1 MTTAM
6 RASRTLALTALLALA
21 AAQVLADDNRSLD
34 TAGAA
39 DTLNRTTLANDDQP
53 AIARSA
59 LAPVPYDWK
68 TSDAEQRATA
78 WPAVQPTDPY
88 TILTVFVPAL
98 LMVGFAVFGLTFAY
112 RSMRA
117 DMRNQRIR
125 YRPRGPARPS
135 VPE

>member
-1 MTTAM
+1 M
-6 RASRTLALTALLALA
+6 RAFRTLALTALLALA
-21 AAQVLADDNRSLD
+21 AGQALADDNHSLD

-39 DTLNRTTLANDDQP
+39 DTLNRTTLANDDRP
-53 AIARSA
+53 AIARSVT
-59 LAPVPYDWK
+59 PTPYDWK
-68 TSDAEQRATA
+68 TSDAEQRAMA
-78 WPAVQPTDPY
+78 WPAVQPTDPH
-88 TILTVFVPAL
+88 TILTVFVPAF

-117 DMRNQRIR
+117 DMRSQRIR